1 MRSRISHG
9 LWQGFFCCYRSDHNQ
24 SDFAFFTAPLRMF
37 FYIFEENSLLKSH
50 SNSLYVVLEACDF
63 IRNERA
69 LKGCFLRYF
78 PFFSIFF
85 DWLLVCFVIF

>member
-1 MRSRISHG
+1 
-9 LWQGFFCCYRSDHNQ
+9 
-24 SDFAFFTAPLRMF
+24 MF

-69 LKGCFLRYF
+69 FKGCFF
-78 PFFSIFF
+78 AMFSIFF
-85 DWLLVCFVIF
+85 NIFRLIACMFRDFLVYS